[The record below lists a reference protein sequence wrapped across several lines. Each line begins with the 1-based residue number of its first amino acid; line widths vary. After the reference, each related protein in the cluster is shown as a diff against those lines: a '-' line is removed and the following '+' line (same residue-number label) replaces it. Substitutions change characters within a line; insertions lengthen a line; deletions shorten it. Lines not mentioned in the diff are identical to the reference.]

1 MEKVENIWLKRLL
14 IFLGFLT
21 LVLGVLGVFLPL
33 LPTTPFLLLSAYFFS
48 KSSEKFYNLLL
59 TNKYIGKYITGFRAG
74 NGITLGTK
82 ITSLVAMWVAVCSSV
97 IWFIS
102 FFPAKIILL
111 VIASSVTYYLLS
123 LKTLKED

>member
-1 MEKVENIWLKRLL
+1 LKKVENIWLKRLL
-14 IFLGFLT
+14 IFLGLLT

-59 TNKYIGKYITGFRAG
+59 TNKYIGKYITDFRAG
-74 NGITLGTK
+74 NGITMKTK
-82 ITSLVAMWVAVCSSV
+82 VSSLVVMWLAIGSSV
-97 IWFIS
+97 VWFIS
-102 FFPAKIILL
+102 FVPAKIILL

-123 LKTLKED
+123 LITLKED

>member
-1 MEKVENIWLKRLL
+1 MKKVENIWLKRLL
-14 IFLGFLT
+14 IFLGLLT

-59 TNKYIGKYITGFRAG
+59 TNKYIGKYITDFRAG
-74 NGITLGTK
+74 NGITMKTK
-82 ITSLVAMWVAVCSSV
+82 VSSLVVMWLAIGSSV
-97 IWFIS
+97 VWFIS
-102 FFPAKIILL
+102 FVPAKIILL

-123 LKTLKED
+123 LITLKED